1 MITKLKP
8 TDIYAYLSQK
18 VLGQEEVL
26 KQVSVS
32 VYKHIKGVKWG
43 NILLIGNSGT
53 GKTTIMKAVFEFYL
67 EHQELA
73 DYQTMLVMNA
83 NSLTDES
90 GEVHIHRIFKN
101 LETDV
106 RNRLGS
112 DVSPQELKTHIE
124 KATVC
129 LDEIDK
135 ISAKISDRINVSGIL
150 IQQALLTILE
160 GETLYLETT
169 ISRKEKKLPIRIPI
183 DTSRMLFICGGAFEL
198 LYDQVNS
205 LVLSGNDE
213 RVLRVT
219 YAWDEAT
226 KDLESNRIFNL
237 KDYMRIDDLFD
248 YGMVPQFISRFGAIA
263 ILENLRK
270 DSLKKILL
278 NAVDSPFVNAK
289 IYFKT
294 FGIDLQISE
303 EALELIASQAE
314 KNNRIGARSLRESLN
329 RVLSDFQFDPL
340 GSGRVRQKGEKQ
352 VLVLEK
358 DIIEPY
364 IKTSGK

>member
-1 MITKLKP
+1 MTNKLQP
-8 TDIYAYLSQK
+8 TDIHAYLSQK
-18 VLGQEEVL
+18 VLGQEEIL

-32 VYKHIKGVKWG
+32 VYKHVKGVKWG

-53 GKTTIMKAVFEFYL
+53 GKTTIMNAVFEFYL

-83 NSLTDES
+83 SSLTDES
-90 GEVHIHRIFKN
+90 GEVHIHRIFKD
-101 LETDV
+101 LEADV
-106 RNRLGS
+106 RNRIGR
-112 DVSPQELKTHIE
+112 DVSPQELKTYIE
-124 KATVC
+124 NATVC

-135 ISAKISDRINVSGIL
+135 ISAKISDRVNVAGIL

-160 GETLYLETT
+160 GETFYLETT

-183 DTSRMLFICGGAFEL
+183 NTARMLFICGGAFEG

-213 RVLRVT
+213 RVIGVS
-219 YAWDEAT
+219 YIWDEAT
-226 KDLESNRIFNL
+226 KELESKRVFNL
-237 KDYMRIDDLFD
+237 KDYMRIDDLFN

-263 ILENLRK
+263 IMENLGK
-270 DSLKKILL
+270 NSLKEILL

-303 EALELIASQAE
+303 EALELIAGHAE
-314 KNNRIGARSLRESLN
+314 KN
-329 RVLSDFQFDPL
+329 
-340 GSGRVRQKGEKQ
+340 
-352 VLVLEK
+352 
-358 DIIEPY
+358 
-364 IKTSGK
+364 T

>member
-1 MITKLKP
+1 MTTKLQP

-32 VYKHIKGVKWG
+32 VYKHIMGVKWG

-53 GKTTIMKAVFEFYL
+53 GKTTIMNAVLEFYL
-67 EHQELA
+67 DHQELA

-101 LETDV
+101 LEADV
-106 RNRLGS
+106 RNRIGS
-112 DVSPQELKTHIE
+112 GVSAQDLKTHIE
-124 KATVC
+124 NATVC

-135 ISAKISDRINVSGIL
+135 ISAKISDRVNVAGIL

-160 GETLYLETT
+160 GETFYLETT
-169 ISRKEKKLPIRIPI
+169 ISREEKKLPIRIPI
-183 DTSRMLFICGGAFEL
+183 NTARMLFICGGAFEG
-198 LYDQVNS
+198 LYDQVSYLVNS
-205 LVLSGNDE
+205 GKDG
-213 RVLRVT
+213 RVLKET
-219 YAWDEAT
+219 YIYDKAT
-226 KDLESNRIFNL
+226 KNL
-237 KDYMRIDDLFD
+237 TRSADFSLKKYMRINDLFD

-263 ILENLRK
+263 ILENLGK
-270 DSLKKILL
+270 DSLKEILI

-294 FGIDLQISE
+294 FGIDLEISE
-303 EALELIASQAE
+303 EALELIAGQAE
-314 KNNRIGARSLRESLN
+314 KNTRIGARSLRESFN
-329 RVLSDFQFDPL
+329 RIVSDFQFDPFA
-340 GSGRVRQKGEKQ
+340 SDRVRQMGEKQ

-358 DIIEPY
+358 GILEPY
-364 IKTSGK
+364 TKTSGK

>member
-1 MITKLKP
+1 MNTKLQP
-8 TDIYAYLSQK
+8 TDIHAYLSQK
-18 VLGQEEVL
+18 VLGQDEVL

-32 VYKHIKGVKWG
+32 VYKHVTGVKWG

-53 GKTTIMKAVFEFYL
+53 GKTTIMNAVLEFYL
-67 EHQELA
+67 DHQELA

-101 LETDV
+101 LEADV

-124 KATVC
+124 NATVC

-135 ISAKISDRINVSGIL
+135 ISAKISGRVNVAGIL
-150 IQQALLTILE
+150 VQQALLTILE
-160 GETLYLETT
+160 GETFYLETT
-169 ISRKEKKLPIRIPI
+169 IRRKEKKLSVRIPI
-183 DTSRMLFICGGAFEL
+183 NTARMLFICGGAFED
-198 LYDQVNS
+198 LYDQVNA
-205 LVLSGNDE
+205 LVLSGKDE
-213 RVLRVT
+213 RVLKVT
-219 YAWDEAT
+219 YTWDEAT
-226 KDLESNRIFNL
+226 KDLESKKVFNL

-263 ILENLRK
+263 MLENLDK
-270 DSLKKILL
+270 DSLKNILL
-278 NAVDSPFVNAK
+278 NALDSPFVNAK

-303 EALELIASQAE
+303 EALELVASQAE
-314 KNNRIGARSLRESLN
+314 KNNRIGARSLREALN

-358 DIIEPY
+358 DMLESY
-364 IKTSGK
+364 AKTSGE

>member
-1 MITKLKP
+1 MTTKLQP
-8 TDIYAYLSQK
+8 TDIHAYLSQK

-32 VYKHIKGVKWG
+32 VYKHVTGVKWG

-53 GKTTIMKAVFEFYL
+53 GKTTIMNAVFEFYL

-73 DYQTMLVMNA
+73 DYQTMLVINA

-90 GEVHIHRIFKN
+90 GEVYIHRIFKN
-101 LETDV
+101 LEADV

-124 KATVC
+124 NATVC

-135 ISAKISDRINVSGIL
+135 ISAKISDRVNVPGIL

-160 GETLYLETT
+160 GETFYLETT

-183 DTSRMLFICGGAFEL
+183 NTARMLFICGGAFEG

-205 LVLSGNDE
+205 LVLSGNEE

-219 YAWDEAT
+219 YIWDEAT
-226 KDLESNRIFNL
+226 KDLEIKKVFNL

-248 YGMVPQFISRFGAIA
+248 YGMVPQFISRFGTIA
-263 ILENLRK
+263 ILKNLGK

-358 DIIEPY
+358 DMLESY
-364 IKTSGK
+364 TKTSGK